1 MTMRLAIRHHTTY
14 RYSSAVAYALQQLR
28 LTPKDRPGQR
38 VIDWRL
44 EVTGGETQLCFNDQH
59 ANHVDLVSIARGGK
73 EIVLSCTGTI
83 ETEDRHGIVGAHG
96 GHLPL
101 WYFTCETPLTRAG
114 KGVRAL
120 TRAVAPDSDPVAR
133 LHALA
138 ALVRATIAYAPGLTG
153 TSTTAEQA
161 LTLGSG
167 VCQDHAHSFCAAARL
182 LGFPAR
188 YVSGYLLMNDRQDQ
202 DATHGWAE
210 AHVDAIGWIGFD
222 VSNGIS
228 PDARYVRVA
237 TGLDYR
243 EAAPVTGMHFGG
255 TGEEML
261 VTVNVAQQ

>member
-14 RYSSAVAYALQQLR
+14 RYSGPVSYALQQLR

-38 VIDWRL
+38 VIDWQL
-44 EVTGGETQLCFNDQH
+44 AVTGGETQLCFNDHH
-59 ANHVDLVSIARGGK
+59 ANHVDLVSIARGGN
-73 EIVLSCTGTI
+73 EIILSCTGLV

-101 WYFTCETPLTRAG
+101 WYFSCETPLTRVG

-120 TRAVAPDSDPVAR
+120 ARAVAPDADPVAR
-133 LHALA
+133 LHALSA
-138 ALVRATIAYAPGLTG
+138 MVRGTIAYVPGLTQID
-153 TSTTAEQA
+153 TSAEQA
-161 LTLGSG
+161 LALGSG

-188 YVSGYLLMNDRQDQ
+188 YVSGYLLMDDRVDQ

-243 EAAPVTGMHFGG
+243 DAAPITGMRFG
-255 TGEEML
+255 TTREEML
-261 VTVNVAQQ
+261 VTLHVQQQ